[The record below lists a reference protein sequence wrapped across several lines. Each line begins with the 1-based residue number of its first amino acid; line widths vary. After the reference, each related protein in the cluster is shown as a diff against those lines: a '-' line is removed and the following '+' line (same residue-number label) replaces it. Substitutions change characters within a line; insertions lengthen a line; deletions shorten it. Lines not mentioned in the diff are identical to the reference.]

1 MLVAINIYCKFA
13 EPIFVE
19 MDLIYLEHRETLT
32 SLKPRFRRDFIDE
45 IDWEEPLLFILGS
58 RGVGKTTLILQYIK
72 EKFGT
77 STTALY
83 LSMDDV
89 ALSQY
94 TLLDLAKQHAQN
106 GGTHLFIDEIHKYQ
120 NWSQELKNIRDKIK
134 DLKVVATG
142 SSILDIQ
149 KGNAD
154 LSRRSVIYTL
164 YGLSFREYLNIELKL
179 NLPVFSL
186 SEILGEHE
194 SMVPDLLEQFKPL
207 QYFSSYLKYGYFP
220 FYLEGTKNYHHKL
233 GNVLNVVLEQDMALI
248 EGIDLSK
255 IPKIRKLIYLLST
268 QVPYQ
273 PNITKLAAALET
285 DRITLLNYLSSLE
298 KASVLTLARLNGK
311 LYTQLTKP
319 DKIFLQNTNLLFLSK
334 QPVNV
339 GTLRETFFA
348 NQIGIKHHLTL
359 AQKGDF
365 IIDDVYTF
373 EVGGANKTF
382 QQIAGI
388 ENSYLAVDEMPLG
401 INNKI
406 PLWLFGF
413 LY

>member
-1 MLVAINIYCKFA
+1 MEQV
-13 EPIFVE
+13 
-19 MDLIYLEHRETLT
+19 YLEHIETIST
-32 SLKPRFRRDFIDE
+32 LKPRFRRSFIDE
-45 IDWEEPLLFILGS
+45 IDWDEPLLFILGS

-72 EKFGT
+72 EKFGSST
-77 STTALY
+77 SALY
-83 LSMDDV
+83 ISMDD
-89 ALSQY
+89 LSLSKY
-94 TLLDLAKQHAQN
+94 TLLDLAKQHAQM
-106 GGTHLFIDEIHKYQ
+106 GGTHLFVDEIHKYQ

-134 DLKVVATG
+134 DLKVVVTG

-164 YGLSFREYLNIELKL
+164 QGLSFREYLNIELKL
-179 NLPVFSL
+179 NLPVVSFAD
-186 SEILGEHE
+186 IIGRHE
-194 SMVPDLLEQFKPL
+194 SIVPEFLEQFKPL
-207 QYFSSYLKYGYFP
+207 QHFSTYLKYGYFP

-233 GNVLNVVLEQDMALI
+233 GNVLNVVLEQDMALL
-248 EGIDLSK
+248 EGIELSK

-311 LYTQLTKP
+311 FYTQLTKP
-319 DKIFLQNTNLLFLSK
+319 DKIFLQNTNLLYLS
-334 QPVNV
+334 QAQVNI

-348 NQIGIKHHLTL
+348 NQVGIKHNLTL

-365 IIDDVYTF
+365 IIDDQFTF

-382 QQIAGI
+382 QQIADI
-388 ENSYLAVDEMPLG
+388 EDSFLAVDEIPLG

-413 LY
+413 MY